1 MIFTMMSWTQL
12 PKCLGLFVCVLVLV
26 VGIPTANAN
35 ANVSY
40 NVSTVEGRAALR
52 ALALSLTMG
61 NWAPWAARLHNDVS
75 ASEQLTYAQ
84 QILSALPS
92 LLVMNQTEE
101 VTKSRHWIERKLHFG
116 LIKDRVRTARAGNEY
131 LGSLLSLYA
140 LTGDQLYLNKSL
152 SVADFLGNAQ
162 LNEERTGLLAAE
174 IEPLRLRPVDSP
186 PWTSPTWARWRPST
200 AT

>member
-1 MIFTMMSWTQL
+1 MSWTQL
-12 PKCLGLFVCVLVLV
+12 KCLGLFVCVLVLV

-35 ANVSY
+35 ATSF

-52 ALALSLTMG
+52 ALALRLTMG
-61 NWAPWAARLHNDVS
+61 NWSPWAARLHNDVS

-140 LTGDQLYLNKSL
+140 LTGDQLYLNQSL
-152 SVADFLGNAQ
+152 SVADFLANSQ